1 MSIINW
7 NAIDTVL
14 LDMDGTLLDQ
24 HFDNYF
30 WLHHLPRRYAERCG
44 EPEEQVRK
52 RLLERLD
59 AERGSLNWYCLD
71 FWTRELDIDIVGL
84 KREVAHLVAKRPHV
98 DAFLTQLQASGR
110 DCLLVTNAHAD
121 SLAVKMDNVDLT
133 PWFDH
138 IVISHDYGAAK
149 EDPRFWQGFA
159 ADFRFDPART
169 LMIDDSEAV
178 LAAARRFGIAHVLTL
193 LQPDSR
199 RPHRRDLRFPAIHH
213 FDTLLPVPARDAGGE
228 MP

>member
-1 MSIINW
+1 MSVINW

-30 WLHHLPRRYAERCG
+30 WLQHLPRRYAEQRG
-44 EPEEQVRK
+44 EPEDVVRA
-52 RLLERLD
+52 RLLERLE

-71 FWTRELDIDIVGL
+71 FWAHELDIDIVRL
-84 KREVAHLVAKRPHV
+84 KREIAHLVAKRPYV
-98 DAFLTQLQASGR
+98 DAFLEQLKDSGR

-121 SLAVKMDNVDLT
+121 SLAVKMDNVDLR
-133 PWFDH
+133 PWFDR

-149 EDPRFWQGFA
+149 EDPQFWRGFA

-169 LMIDDSEAV
+169 LMIDDSESV
-178 LAAARRFGIAHVLTL
+178 LAAARQFGIAHVLTL

-199 RPHRRDLRFPAIHH
+199 RPHRANLSFPAIHH
-213 FDTLLPVPARDAGGE
+213 FDALLPVGPRVRGGE
-228 MP
+228 AP